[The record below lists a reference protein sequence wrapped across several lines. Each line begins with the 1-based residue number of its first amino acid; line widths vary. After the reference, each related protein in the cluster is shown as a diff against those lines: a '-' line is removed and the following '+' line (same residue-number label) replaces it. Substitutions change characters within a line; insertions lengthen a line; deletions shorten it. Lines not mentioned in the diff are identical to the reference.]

1 MQSRLFRNIMVTTL
15 FVTIP
20 VALEAQVR
28 GGEQTDRLRL
38 SAWAGGF
45 TSGGGFSQGDDFFQ
59 FDDRDSFINDY
70 AFGAALRYAFSGGL
84 SVGVEALFANP
95 DYVRFDRVEGT
106 ELSRGE
112 ASLYGLMASASMT
125 GAPGRVSFMLSGGV
139 GFFSWDVEELGERN
153 SDIALDFGVG
163 LDYRLNRRLILFGD
177 YTWWWVYH
185 EKDDNIVTNT
195 ARMNILRAGLRL
207 VVI

>member
-1 MQSRLFRNIMVTTL
+1 
-15 FVTIP
+15 
-20 VALEAQVR
+20 
-28 GGEQTDRLRL
+28 
-38 SAWAGGF
+38 
-45 TSGGGFSQGDDFFQ
+45 
-59 FDDRDSFINDY
+59 
-70 AFGAALRYAFSGGL
+70 
-84 SVGVEALFANP
+84 
-95 DYVRFDRVEGT
+95 
-106 ELSRGE
+106 
-112 ASLYGLMASASMT
+112 MT